1 MIVLYTD
8 FGVAGPYQG
17 QVKAV
22 LHQEA
27 PGVPVIDLFTNAPAH
42 APKAAAYLL
51 AAYTGEFPEQTV
63 FLAVIDPGVGGIRA
77 PGVLEADGR
86 WFVGPDNGLFEVVA
100 RRCDGTPQW
109 WNILWRPDRLSETFH
124 GRDLFAP
131 IAARLARGETP
142 RSGEDDFEDVP
153 LERIQRLDWPDD
165 LAEIVYIDS
174 FGNAMTGIR
183 ADRVPEDTEL
193 SVAGQSVRRVKK
205 FSDVSEGDLL
215 CYENA
220 NGLLEIS
227 VNQGRAD
234 EMLNLRIGCQVEFI
248 KM

>member
-1 MIVLYTD
+1 MLGIRLVW
-8 FGVAGPYQG
+8 
-17 QVKAV
+17 
-22 LHQEA
+22 
-27 PGVPVIDLFTNAPAH
+27 
-42 APKAAAYLL
+42 
-51 AAYTGEFPEQTV
+51 
-63 FLAVIDPGVGGIRA
+63 AVIDPGVGGIRA

-142 RSGEDDFEDVP
+142 RRGGDDFEDAP

-165 LAEIVYIDS
+165 LAEIVYIDG

-183 ADRVPEDTEL
+183 FPKTRNYPLPDNPYGASKSFPMSQKVICCVMKMP
-193 SVAGQSVRRVKK
+193 
-205 FSDVSEGDLL
+205 
-215 CYENA
+215 
-220 NGLLEIS
+220 
-227 VNQGRAD
+227 
-234 EMLNLRIGCQVEFI
+234 MGCWKYPSTKAERTRC
-248 KM
+248 

>member
-27 PGVPVIDLFTNAPAH
+27 PGVPVIDLFPNAPAH
-42 APKAAAYLL
+42 DPKAAAYLL

-109 WNILWRPDRLSETFH
+109 WTILWCPDRLSETFH

-165 LAEIVYIDS
+165 LAEIVYIDG

-183 ADRVPEDTEL
+183 ADTVPEDTEL

>member
-27 PGVPVIDLFTNAPAH
+27 PGVPVIDLFANAPAH
-42 APKAAAYLL
+42 DPKAAAYLL

-109 WNILWRPDRLSETFH
+109 WTILWCPDRLSETFH

-165 LAEIVYIDS
+165 LAEIVYIDG

-183 ADRVPEDTEL
+183 ADTVPEDTEL